1 VPFAGR
7 QVGSL
12 HVPLRLMTQENLK
25 EMRERIQHLQRFLRI
40 EDRLAKI
47 DNDRQLTLSP
57 GFWDDNAR
65 ATAILKEIKI
75 DKYWTE
81 FYDKVKASV
90 EDFAVLFEFWK
101 EGEAKEEEVQELYD
115 KATKEIDEL
124 EFKSTLNAPEDE
136 MPAMVVINSG
146 AGGTESQ
153 DWAEMLMRMYRMY
166 GEKQGW
172 KVSEVD
178 VQYGDGAGIK
188 QATLEFDGAFAY
200 GLLKAESGVHRLVR
214 ISPFDSNARRHTS
227 FASVFVYPLIDD
239 TIDIQVSPAD
249 LEWAFFRSGG
259 SGGQNVNK
267 VETAV
272 RLRHIPSG
280 IIVECQQARTQ
291 GENREKAMT
300 MLKSR
305 LYEEELRKRQEI
317 LNATN
322 SNKKKIEW
330 GSQIRSYVFH
340 PYKMIKD
347 HRTDHE
353 VGNVQPV
360 MDGELDDFIKAYL
373 MAEKE
378 EQ

>member
-1 VPFAGR
+1 
-7 QVGSL
+7 
-12 HVPLRLMTQENLK
+12 MTIENLK
-25 EMRERIQHLQRFLRI
+25 ELRDRVQHLHRFLRVD
-40 EDRLAKI
+40 DRLAKME
-47 DNDRQLTLSP
+47 NDRQLTLSP
-57 GFWDDNAR
+57 GFWDDNVR

-75 DKYWTE
+75 DKYWADFFDRTN
-81 FYDKVKASV
+81 SLV
-90 EDFAVLFEFWK
+90 EDAAVLFDFWK
-101 EGEAKEEEVQELYD
+101 EGEATEEEVDTAYD
-115 KATKEIDEL
+115 KARKEVDEL
-124 EFKSTLNAPEDE
+124 EFKSTLNEPEDE
-136 MPAMVVINSG
+136 MPAIVVINSG

-188 QATLEFDGAFAY
+188 QATLEFEGAFSY

-249 LEWAFFRSGG
+249 LEWSFFRSGG

-272 RLRHIPSG
+272 RLKHIPSG

-305 LYEEELRKRQEI
+305 LYEEEMRKRQEI

-322 SNKKKIEW
+322 SSKKKIEW

-347 HRTDHE
+347 HRTDYE

-360 MDGELDDFIKAYL
+360 MDGELDEFIKAYL
-373 MAEKE
+373 MTVNTPAP
-378 EQ
+378 